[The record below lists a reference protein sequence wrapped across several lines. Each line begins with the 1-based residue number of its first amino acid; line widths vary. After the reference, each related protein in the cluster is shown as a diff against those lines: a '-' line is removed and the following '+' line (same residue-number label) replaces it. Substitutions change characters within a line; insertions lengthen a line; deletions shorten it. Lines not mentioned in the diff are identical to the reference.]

1 MGAEGGIRVVVV
13 VSIIMSL
20 GIFNTSVMFQAT
32 AVITF
37 IDARLTHRLPL
48 RAAESF

>member
-1 MGAEGGIRVVVV
+1 MGAGGICAVAVI

-20 GIFNTSVMFQAT
+20 GNFNTSVLFQAT

-37 IDARLTHRLPL
+37 IDARLTHHLPL
-48 RAAESF
+48 QVGESF